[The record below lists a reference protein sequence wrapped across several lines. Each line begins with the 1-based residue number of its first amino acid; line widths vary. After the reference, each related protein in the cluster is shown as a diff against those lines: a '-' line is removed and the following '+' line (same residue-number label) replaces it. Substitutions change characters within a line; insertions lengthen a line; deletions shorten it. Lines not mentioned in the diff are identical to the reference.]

1 MKIVYDHQ
9 IFSLQNFGGISRY
22 FYELSKNINKN
33 LKKSDNAEIIAPF
46 YLNNYINNQDNFI
59 KGIKIPVQNN
69 FGKIIF
75 YANKIISPY
84 FVANIKPDIIHQ
96 TYYFDQANFL
106 NRNFKKIITVHD
118 MIHEIYPN
126 YFPNSRYYIE
136 AKKNAVRKADHVICI
151 SENTRMDLIRILGV
165 DYEKTS
171 VIYHGF
177 LSNNSSNDKKLSEYE
192 KPYILFVGSR
202 GGYKNFRN
210 LLSIFASKSDLKRN
224 YKLVAF
230 GGGPFSR
237 NEIRLISELGLSKK
251 NIIQKSG
258 DDNLLRK
265 FYKGASLFVYP
276 SLYEGFGLPP
286 LEAMSCG
293 CPVICSN
300 SSSIPEVVGNAAIYF
315 DPKSSSSIYAAL
327 ESVLNNQTKRNELI
341 INGFKRIKDFEWRKC
356 AKITLE
362 TYEKVIESKI

>member
-33 LKKSDNAEIIAPF
+33 LKTSDNSIITAPF
-46 YLNNYINNQDNFI
+46 YLNNYINNKDNLI
-59 KGIKIPVQNN
+59 KGVKVPVKNN
-69 FGKIIF
+69 FGKVLF
-75 YANKIISPY
+75 YANKIISPL
-84 FVANIKPDIIHQ
+84 FIANIKPDIIHQ
-96 TYYFDQANFL
+96 TYYFDQTNFF
-106 NRNFKKIITVHD
+106 NKKSKKIVTVHD

-126 YFPNSRYYIE
+126 YFPKSRYYIE
-136 AKKNAVRKADHVICI
+136 SKKNAIKNADHVVCI
-151 SENTRMDLIRILGV
+151 SENTRKDLIKILGI
-165 DYEKTS
+165 DHDKTS

-177 LSNNSSNDKKLSEYE
+177 LYSNSSNNKKLSIDE

-210 LLSIFASKSDLKRN
+210 LLSVFASKPDLKNN

-230 GGGPFSR
+230 GGGTFSR
-237 NEIRLISELGLSKK
+237 HEISLIRELGLSKK

-258 DDNLLRK
+258 DDNLLRNL
-265 FYKGASLFVYP
+265 YKSASLFVYP

-300 SSSIPEVVGNAAIYF
+300 SSAIPEIVGNAAIYF
-315 DPKSSSSIYAAL
+315 DPKSLSSIYSAL
-327 ESVLNNQTKRNELI
+327 ETVLNNKNKINELI
-341 INGFKRIKDFEWRKC
+341 IKGFERIKHFEWRKC
-356 AKITLE
+356 AEITLE
-362 TYEKVIESKI
+362 TYRKVIK

>member
-22 FYELSKNINKN
+22 FNELSKNINKN
-33 LKKSDNAEIIAPF
+33 LKGPSNAKIIAPF
-46 YLNNYINNQDNFI
+46 YLNNYINNKDNLI
-59 KGIKIPVQNN
+59 NGIRIPVQNN
-69 FGKIIF
+69 FGKVIF
-75 YANKIISPY
+75 YANKIISPLCIL
-84 FVANIKPDIIHQ
+84 NLKPDIIHH

-106 NRNFKKIITVHD
+106 NKNCKKIITVHD

-136 AKKNAVRKADHVICI
+136 AKKNAVKNADHVICI
-151 SENTRMDLIRILGV
+151 SENTRNDLIRILGINH
-165 DYEKTS
+165 EKTS

-177 LSNNSSNDKKLSEYE
+177 LYNNSSNHEILTEYK

-210 LLSIFASKSDLKRN
+210 LLSVFASKPDLKKN

-230 GGGPFSR
+230 GGGPFSHY
-237 NEIRLISELGLSKK
+237 EINLIRKLGLSNK
-251 NIIQKSG
+251 NVVQKSG
-258 DDNLLRK
+258 DDNLLRN
-265 FYKGASLFVYP
+265 FYKSASIFVYP

-300 SSSIPEVVGNAAIYF
+300 SSAIPEVVGNAAIYF
-315 DPKSSSSIYAAL
+315 DPNSLSSIYSAL
-327 ESVLNNQTKRNELI
+327 EAVLNNKIKRDELI
-341 INGFKRIKDFEWRKC
+341 IKGFERIDHFSWKRC
-356 AKITLE
+356 AEITLE
-362 TYEKVIESKI
+362 TYRKVLK